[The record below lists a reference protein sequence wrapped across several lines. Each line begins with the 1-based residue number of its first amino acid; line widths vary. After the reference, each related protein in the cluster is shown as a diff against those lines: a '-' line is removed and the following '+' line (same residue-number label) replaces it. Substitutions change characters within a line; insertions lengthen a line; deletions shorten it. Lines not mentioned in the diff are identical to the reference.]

1 MCTERKE
8 CTVIKIS
15 GNFNLLTVF
24 VVDFDGMA
32 MIASKKLIVP
42 GLVNFGPYW
51 QWQEKIGV
59 LRAFGSLV
67 P

>member
-1 MCTERKE
+1 
-8 CTVIKIS
+8 
-15 GNFNLLTVF
+15 LTVF